1 MIYHE
6 HLYHKKNVVYF
17 KEPTLDNLQKIAH
30 ALAKRAV
37 DNGNDPKFYS
47 PFAKSAKKSLGIN
60 ICGMLNF
67 NPR

>member
-1 MIYHE
+1 MFF
-6 HLYHKKNVVYF
+6 VYIQ
-17 KEPTLDNLQKIAH
+17 EPTLDNLQKIAH

-60 ICGMLNF
+60 ICGMC
-67 NPR
+67 